1 MLILLIVHLTI
12 YTVDAGKVIIQCYK
26 KHLKHSSHIIVAN
39 ICYMYLVRSKYAR
52 SISERCILF
61 ICCLLGYLLVLVY
74 SVTRYF
80 YFIIVK
86 RKIILMFC
94 NLQQLVQ
101 SKSFLALTKSIQQ
114 QCTMTQPA
122 LQLPIMRGL
131 HQKPLSHVLG
141 GNLLVSLPSSMTLS

>member
-12 YTVDAGKVIIQCYK
+12 YTEGAGRVIILCCK
-26 KHLKHSSHIIVAN
+26 KHLKHSSHIIAAN
-39 ICYMYLVRSKYAR
+39 ICYMYLVRSKYGWR

-80 YFIIVK
+80 LTLFYHIVR

-101 SKSFLALTKSIQQ
+101 SKSFLALTKSGQQ
-114 QCTMTQPA
+114 QCTMTQHA
-122 LQLPIMRGL
+122 LQLPIWTGL
-131 HQKPLSHVLG
+131 HQM
-141 GNLLVSLPSSMTLS
+141 PSSDAL

>member
-1 MLILLIVHLTI
+1 MLILLIVQLTI
-12 YTVDAGKVIIQCYK
+12 YTVDAGRVIILCCK
-26 KHLKHSSHIIVAN
+26 KHLKHSSHIVAAN
-39 ICYMYLVRSKYAR
+39 ICYMYLVRSRYGWR

-74 SVTRYF
+74 SATRYF
-80 YFIIVK
+80 LTLFYHSEK
-86 RKIILMFC
+86 EIILMFC

-122 LQLPIMRGL
+122 LQLPIRRGL
-131 HQKPLSHVLG
+131 HQMPLSHAL
-141 GNLLVSLPSSMTLS
+141 